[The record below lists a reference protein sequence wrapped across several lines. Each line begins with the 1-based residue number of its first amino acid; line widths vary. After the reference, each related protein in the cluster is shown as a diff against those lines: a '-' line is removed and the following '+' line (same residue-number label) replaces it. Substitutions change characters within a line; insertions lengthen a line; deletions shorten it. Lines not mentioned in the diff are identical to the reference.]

1 VQWELSAEQDA
12 YQEAF
17 RGWLSAEAPPAQVRQ
32 WLDAGD
38 AGVFEAKFAAAGW
51 AGVGLPEELGGQGG
65 GLVELALTAEELARA
80 AAPSAAW
87 LATVLAAPA
96 LAGQPSL
103 VTSALAGQTAALLL
117 PAETPPDQPPPV
129 SLATDSATSATSGAD
144 STPSGAGGAASGAGG
159 AASGAGGA
167 ASGASGALS
176 GAGGAPRGAGR
187 TPSGAGGTISGAVA
201 RVLAGDS
208 AARFVVPAGDGLWLV
223 EAADSGVQRVPRRL
237 LDRSRSVADVTL
249 HRVPALRLDADPAA
263 FLAQAA
269 ARAAVLTAA
278 DCLGAMERMLDLAVD
293 YSKQRH
299 QFGVPIGSFQ
309 AVKHA
314 AATMLVGVEAARS
327 AVYFAAA
334 SVDAGDPQS
343 LLHAAAV
350 KAQVTAEGARAADS
364 ALTLH
369 GAIGYTWEH
378 DLQLFFKRAKLD
390 EQLFGPPQAW
400 NERIADGLALV

>member
-1 VQWELSAEQDA
+1 VRWELSAEQEA

-17 RGWLSAEAPPAQVRQ
+17 RGWLSAESPPAQVRQ

-38 AGVFEAKFAAAGW
+38 AAVFEAKFAAAGW
-51 AGVGLPEELGGQGG
+51 AGVGLPEDLGGQGG

-103 VTSALAGQTAALLL
+103 VASALAGETPALLL
-117 PAETPPDQPPPV
+117 PAEAPPDQPPPLP
-129 SLATDSATSATSGAD
+129 LATGNTTSGAD
-144 STPSGAGGAASGAGG
+144 DTMSGG
-159 AASGAGGA
+159 
-167 ASGASGALS
+167 
-176 GAGGAPRGAGR
+176 
-187 TPSGAGGTISGAVA
+187 VA
-201 RVLAGDS
+201 RVLAGDT
-208 AARFVVPAGDGLWLV
+208 AAWFVVPAGDGLWLV
-223 EAADSGVQRVPRRL
+223 GADHPGVRRVARRL

-249 HRVPALRLDADPAA
+249 DRVPAQRLDTDPAA
-263 FLAQAA
+263 FLAQAS
-269 ARAAVLTAA
+269 ARAAVLTAS

-334 SVDAGDPQS
+334 SLDDGDPQS

-390 EQLFGPPQAW
+390 EQLFGPPAVW